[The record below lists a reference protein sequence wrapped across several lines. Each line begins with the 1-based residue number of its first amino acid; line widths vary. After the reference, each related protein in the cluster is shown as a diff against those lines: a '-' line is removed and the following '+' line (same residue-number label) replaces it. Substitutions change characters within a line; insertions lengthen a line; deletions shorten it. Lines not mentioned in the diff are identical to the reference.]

1 MTMHTFFLLLAS
13 LVLTSPQEANKQ
25 PVTLAITVE
34 NSTAAAGNDVWI
46 KVALKNDSLQDLDDS
61 GGFSDRTGLDPNFQ
75 FDVLDEN
82 GKPAAKR
89 VYPHPELET
98 GKAVN
103 RTISRGETLTQEQRV
118 SALYDMNRP
127 GKYTIQVSRRIPE
140 ALGSGIVKSNKI
152 TVTIIPKS

>member
-1 MTMHTFFLLLAS
+1 MHMFLLFLLS
-13 LVLTSPQEANKQ
+13 IFVTSQQEVSKQ
-25 PVTLAITVE
+25 PFTITISIQD
-34 NSTAAAGNDVWI
+34 STSVSGTDVWI
-46 KVALKNDSLQDLDDS
+46 NVALKNNSGQDLDDS
-61 GGFSDRTGLDPNFQ
+61 GGFSDRTGLDPNFL

-82 GKPAAKR
+82 GKPTAKR

-103 RTISRGETLTQEQRV
+103 RTISRGESLTQEQRV
-118 SALYDMNRP
+118 SALYDMSRP

-140 ALGSGIVKSNKI
+140 ALGSGIVKSNTI